1 MRWHEWHAARVR
13 ITFGNLK
20 GGVGKST
27 SSVLTSLVLAAE
39 GGRVLLVDAD
49 ATNRTCLKWSSL
61 AEDWPSAVTV
71 VSWEVPDLA
80 RRVQAV
86 EADYDHLVIDTG
98 PQRPAILRQAL
109 TVTDDLVVTVAPSP
123 VELEQ
128 LPDTFTLAA
137 EVDAIS
143 PTFAQVLFVKVRRG
157 TRSSIEARSYLTEHS
172 LPVMGA
178 EVHLLEAYSLAYGTV
193 PADLGE
199 YEMVVKELASEGG
212 EE

>member
-1 MRWHEWHAARVR
+1 MKV
-13 ITFGNLK
+13 TYGNLK
-20 GGVGKST
+20 GGVAKST
-27 SSVLTSLVLAAE
+27 SSVYTALTLAAQ

-61 AEDWPSAVTV
+61 AEDWPAPVTV

-86 EADYDHLVIDTG
+86 AADYDHIVIDTG

-109 TVTDDLVVTVAPSP
+109 MVTDDLIITAAPSP

-128 LPDTFTLAA
+128 LADTFTLAA

-157 TRSSIEARSYLTEHS
+157 TRSSIEARAFLTERE
-172 LPVMGA
+172 LPVMTA
-178 EVHLLEAYSLAYGTV
+178 EIHLLESYPLAYGTV
-193 PADLGE
+193 PDDLSE
-199 YEMVVKELASEGG
+199 YEAVVKELDADGEGQ
-212 EE
+212 